1 MRANIS
7 ASRISIPHHL
17 TTENPEPGRRIWGR
31 GDLKLWFLATNNTL
45 REPLRLWTDTLTW
58 SELLHASFLSQHFI
72 CKNSLE
78 LNSYMQKGS
87 EFEEANTWV
96 GRDAT
101 SKKKEVASRKDNL
114 QSMKDTSEGETSI
127 ELIFKDSLQLKKKKR
142 SVSWLACKIRESESV
157 LCHKKIQ
164 QRLLQR
170 PFRPWRK
177 TGLLIFHKP
186 EYVDFMLQHIKLP
199 FIGST
204 APSSPNLG
212 CR

>member
-127 ELIFKDSLQLKKKKR
+127 ELIFKNSLQLKKKKKDQFPDL
-142 SVSWLACKIRESESV
+142 LAKSENQNQYCAIRKYSRGCCRGLPDPGERQDYWSFTSQSTWIS
-157 LCHKKIQ
+157 CYSTSSC
-164 QRLLQR
+164 LL
-170 PFRPWRK
+170 
-177 TGLLIFHKP
+177 LAA
-186 EYVDFMLQHIKLP
+186 LP
-199 FIGST
+199 P
-204 APSSPNLG
+204 APQI
-212 CR
+212 